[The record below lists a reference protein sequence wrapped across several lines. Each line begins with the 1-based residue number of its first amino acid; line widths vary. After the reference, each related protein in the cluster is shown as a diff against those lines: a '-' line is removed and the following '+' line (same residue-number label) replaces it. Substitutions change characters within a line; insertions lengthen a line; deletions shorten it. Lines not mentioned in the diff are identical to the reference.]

1 MTDNS
6 ITSVTG
12 PASATRSIA
21 LPIVGL
27 GVTQIMG
34 YGTLYYAFA
43 VLEPYI
49 SREFGWPSSWSFG
62 CLSLALLIGGL
73 AGPFAGRFIDER
85 GARLAMSLGS
95 IASAIALVVLAMSQ
109 DLITFALALIAV
121 EVISVFVLYDAA
133 FAGISQI
140 AGSQAARRA
149 ITQMT
154 LLGGFA
160 STFFWPL
167 THFLVESMDWRSV
180 YLVFALIHL
189 AVCLPLHIAVL
200 KKARPL
206 DADRASSIAEADDER
221 PMLGPQDGMR
231 AMLGLIAYF
240 CLTGFVY
247 SSFNIHWVSAL
258 QNAGFTPA
266 VAVGVGVLMGPAQVA
281 IRFLDMIFGRTLHP
295 LTTGAIS
302 SVFLIVALAAL
313 LLAGVGAVGAII
325 FAILFGLSQGLSSIV
340 RGTIPLELFGRSG
353 YGARLGKISAI
364 SVTVKSCAPFVF
376 ALVVENGGAMVAFGA
391 AAVLALLSLAVLRF
405 IPRPA

>member
-1 MTDNS
+1 M
-6 ITSVTG
+6 
-12 PASATRSIA
+12 
-21 LPIVGL
+21 
-27 GVTQIMG
+27 
-34 YGTLYYAFA
+34 
-43 VLEPYI
+43 
-49 SREFGWPSSWSFG
+49 
-62 CLSLALLIGGL
+62 
-73 AGPFAGRFIDER
+73 
-85 GARLAMSLGS
+85 
-95 IASAIALVVLAMSQ
+95 
-109 DLITFALALIAV
+109 ALIAV
-121 EVISVFVLYDAA
+121 EVISVLVLYDAA

-167 THFLVESMDWRSV
+167 THFLVGNMGWRSV
-180 YLVFALIHL
+180 YLIFALMHL
-189 AVCLPLHIAVL
+189 ALCLPIHIAVL
-200 KKARPL
+200 R
-206 DADRASSIAEADDER
+206 RAPSAEADQVTSIEDIDSEQPR
-221 PMLGPQDGMR
+221 LGPEDGMR
-231 AMLGLIAYF
+231 AMLWLIAYF

-281 IRFLDMIFGRTLHP
+281 IRFIDMVFGKKLHP
-295 LTTGAIS
+295 LATGAIS
-302 SVFLIVALAAL
+302 SVFLIVAVACL
-313 LLAGVGAVGAII
+313 LLAGIGAVGAVI

-340 RGTIPLELFGRSG
+340 RGTIPLVLFGRSG

-376 ALVVENGGAMVAFGA
+376 ALVVENAGTAVAFGA
-391 AAVLALLSLAVLRF
+391 AAGLALLSLAVLRF